1 MGGGTMDLADLKKRL
16 RRGEFTT
23 QDLLAIVEL
32 IENHYH
38 CYVTLDEN
46 KQKRIK
52 KTTKGTLAN
61 ENLKTRATIRDRLH

>member
-1 MGGGTMDLADLKKRL
+1 MDLADLKKRL